1 MLPKMGEEDKYK
13 ENTNF
18 YAIWVRTLLQKINT
32 STRKTYT
39 IGKTVTSGDGILGS
53 GSPNFYLN
61 VKQILNYN
69 RGYSRYPM
77 LKKLEPWIFFSVTVL
92 DVITFDA
99 AEHEQNIWNLYQ
111 LHPRIFLN
119 WITFIILDLMSNVK
133 F

>member
-1 MLPKMGEEDKYK
+1 MGEEDKYK

-77 LKKLEPWIFFSVTVL
+77 LKKLEPWIFFFSNGLGRNYIWRGRAWAKYLKFVPITSQDFLEL
-92 DVITFDA
+92 DYVHYFRFD
-99 AEHEQNIWNLYQ
+99 EQC
-111 LHPRIFLN
+111 
-119 WITFIILDLMSNVK
+119 
-133 F
+133 